1 MGIRKT
7 GILLQCH
14 SCARLILYSILNC
27 RWDDLLALVGVLC
40 STWVAV
46 NSGTSQRDFLTPM
59 GHPEFPSVQC
69 GNQMVSRWGASNP
82 HIYIYIVSP
91 TQYVLTLISDWGL
104 IHSIVS
110 PKDRHHHDRNKLII
124 SYCSLKIC
132 FGGPLHYRG
141 WWGAYS
147 GESSIKSDYA
157 SRSNGVASSTTI
169 KIQDRGAQ
177 VALVID
183 ICKF

>member
-1 MGIRKT
+1 MG
-7 GILLQCH
+7 GCEF
-14 SCARLILYSILNC
+14 
-27 RWDDLLALVGVLC
+27 
-40 STWVAV
+40 
-46 NSGTSQRDFLTPM
+46 RDFPT
-59 GHPEFPSVQC
+59 GFPDADGAPGISQC
-69 GNQMVSRWGASNP
+69 AVWKPNGITVGCFKPS
-82 HIYIYIVSP
+82 YIYIVSP